1 MSFVIKNG
9 TLIDGTGSSV
19 QDAVV
24 AWEGSTITAAGSAQ
38 QLATP
43 EGVEVIDAAGMTV
56 MPGLMDLHDLLH
68 GDASESLDGTPH
80 DRFGEQ
86 VSYTQDSDAYLTIL
100 MMHNA
105 RRTLEAG
112 FTTIRDTAAPRDLTI
127 DIARAERNGLFV
139 GPRIL
144 YSATIHSTYP
154 AHKQRPHGTVGGD
167 ISGPVE
173 AVRAV
178 REKLGSGADWIN
190 LMVTGGGA
198 GLWGPDTLLLT
209 PEEMSAAVEEAHRL
223 GKRVS
228 ASACGSQGIRQAVL
242 AGVDCINH
250 GTHLGEDDDVIRM
263 MVDQRVGW
271 VPTLGVSIAKKDEA
285 ERAASRG
292 DKVGLP
298 DYWLAREVEIIDLW
312 RRGFD
317 KAMEA
322 GVLTAMGSDS
332 GAPYMPH
339 GHNAWELEIFV
350 RYGASAM
357 EAIEASTR
365 LAAEVLG
372 MSDTLGTVEPGKE
385 ADLVVLREDPL
396 KDIRVLQDSHNVV
409 LVIKGGEIVVDR
421 RHAHQVS

>member
-1 MSFVIKNG
+1 MSSVIKNG
-9 TLIDGTGSSV
+9 TLIDGTGRSI

-24 AWEGSTITAAGSAQ
+24 AWEGSAITAAGSAQ
-38 QLATP
+38 QLDVP
-43 EGVEVIDAAGMTV
+43 EAAEVIDASGMTV

-68 GDASESLDGTPH
+68 GDASESLDGKPH

-100 MMHNA
+100 LMHNA
-105 RRTLEAG
+105 RKTLEAG

-127 DIARAERNGLFV
+127 DIARAERGGLFV
-139 GPRIL
+139 GPRML

-154 AHKQRPHGTVGGD
+154 AHKQRPHGTIGGD
-167 ISGPVE
+167 ITGPVE

-209 PEEMSAAVEEAHRL
+209 PEEMRAAVEETHRL

-228 ASACGSQGIRQAVL
+228 ASACGSEGIRQAVL

-250 GTHLGEDDDVIRM
+250 GTHLGEDDDVIKM

-285 ERAASRG
+285 ERAARRG
-292 DKVGLP
+292 DEVGLP

-312 RRGFD
+312 RRGYE

-322 GVLTAMGSDS
+322 GVLIAMGSDS

-339 GHNAWELEIFV
+339 GRNAWELEIFV

-372 MSDTLGTVEPGKE
+372 MSDTLGTVEAGKE

-396 KDIRVLQDSHNVV
+396 KDIRVLQDSENVV
-409 LVIKGGEIVVDR
+409 LAIKGGKIVVDR
-421 RHAHQVS
+421 RHTHQAS

>member
-1 MSFVIKNG
+1 
-9 TLIDGTGSSV
+9 
-19 QDAVV
+19 
-24 AWEGSTITAAGSAQ
+24 
-38 QLATP
+38 
-43 EGVEVIDAAGMTV
+43 
-56 MPGLMDLHDLLH
+56 
-68 GDASESLDGTPH
+68 
-80 DRFGEQ
+80 
-86 VSYTQDSDAYLTIL
+86 
-100 MMHNA
+100 
-105 RRTLEAG
+105 
-112 FTTIRDTAAPRDLTI
+112 
-127 DIARAERNGLFV
+127 
-139 GPRIL
+139 
-144 YSATIHSTYP
+144 
-154 AHKQRPHGTVGGD
+154 
-167 ISGPVE
+167 
-173 AVRAV
+173 
-178 REKLGSGADWIN
+178 
-190 LMVTGGGA
+190 
-198 GLWGPDTLLLT
+198 
-209 PEEMSAAVEEAHRL
+209 
-223 GKRVS
+223 
-228 ASACGSQGIRQAVL
+228 
-242 AGVDCINH
+242 
-250 GTHLGEDDDVIRM
+250 M